1 MKKFITSTLAS
12 LALLTPTAALAE
24 INNYEDHIKLFEA
37 LQTVGVTININSKIH
52 CDLKS
57 SGGGSYHKNAVL
69 LTICQ
74 NNGVPGGE
82 QVEWTTNDLDTLR
95 HEAHHVVQDWAAG
108 GIGDG
113 KFVNLFDDEESF
125 VEFLTKS
132 SFTPNQIRNL
142 IFTLV
147 EQGLDSDD
155 IYIEV
160 EAYVVAND
168 IDAGSIANK
177 VLEFCS

>member
-1 MKKFITSTLAS
+1 M
-12 LALLTPTAALAE
+12 
-24 INNYEDHIKLFEA
+24 
-37 LQTVGVTININSKIH
+37 
-52 CDLKS
+52 
-57 SGGGSYHKNAVL
+57 
-69 LTICQ
+69 
-74 NNGVPGGE
+74 
-82 QVEWTTNDLDTLR
+82 
-95 HEAHHVVQDWAAG
+95 VQDCAAG